1 MQLGQLELLLSDEGR
16 WSRYQAQISRLLSSQ
31 QNTIFYILLS
41 GDGNTGSVAQ
51 LAERALRMREAPGSK
66 PGVSILFIT
75 FNESKYFLFFQPGRR
90 EKRAVQCKN
99 TSARCGGR
107 THDHK
112 VKSLA
117 LCQLS

>member
-41 GDGNTGSVAQ
+41 GHENTGSVAQ

-66 PGVSILFIT
+66 PGVSIFFLDSVCG
-75 FNESKYFLFFQPGRR
+75 NCLFFVLR
-90 EKRAVQCKN
+90 EKKKFISRAKV
-99 TSARCGGR
+99 SARCGGR